1 MCARARACAESEREG
16 RQGGR
21 ESGVSAPGW
30 RRHQEIGARYGTMAS
45 SHGRSDLRFVDWM
58 ASLPQ
63 SMHTIPLTN
72 LAIPGRFLLGS
83 PQRPCAFF
91 LIFSSLNQM
100 LMSEFS
106 KHMEVFLSCRCVH
119 KRFIVL

>member
-1 MCARARACAESEREG
+1 MRARAHEKEEERE
-16 RQGGR
+16 R

-30 RRHQEIGARYGTMAS
+30 RRHQEIGARYGSMAS
-45 SHGRSDLRFVDWM
+45 SHGRSDLRFADWM

-83 PQRPCAFF
+83 PERP
-91 LIFSSLNQM
+91 
-100 LMSEFS
+100 
-106 KHMEVFLSCRCVH
+106 
-119 KRFIVL
+119 